1 MGLRNLTF
9 PTVEVQTS
17 GGSLVVRGLSL
28 DHILGLFY
36 RYREPVTAL
45 YSAAMARGRSGEQAS
60 YDDVTV
66 IGIKMIGAA
75 PLIVAEIIAI
85 ASGSNPE
92 DDAGFAGDIGIVRGL
107 SVAEQ
112 LDALEKIAG
121 QTFTSEMPPGKLFA
135 LVIQA
140 MQAGTSA
147 MAKSLPGEAAVKI

>member
-17 GGSLVVRGLSL
+17 GGNLAVRGLSL
-28 DHILGLFY
+28 DHILRLFY
-36 RYREPVTAL
+36 RHREDVTAL
-45 YSAAMARGRSGEQAS
+45 YGATRTRAQSGEPPS

-66 IGIKMIGAA
+66 IGIKMISAA
-75 PLIVAEIIAI
+75 PQIVAEIIAV
-85 ASGSNPE
+85 ASGSDPQ
-92 DDAGFAGDIGIVRGL
+92 DDAGFSGDVGIVRAM

-135 LVIQA
+135 LVLQA

-147 MAKSLPGEAAVKI
+147 MAKSLPAATG